1 MICLIDV
8 GFGTILNGGQI
19 LLMHNVGV
27 GAGSN
32 ELPASG
38 DDVGSHIVMIRHA
51 SSIVVLTHRRQ
62 IYDGKY

>member
-1 MICLIDV
+1 LFDRCGIWYNIEWRTDTIDAQC
-8 GFGTILNGGQI
+8 GCGC
-19 LLMHNVGV
+19 
-27 GAGSN
+27 
-32 ELPASG
+32 G